1 MKIAE
6 VFLLEAYFDDLQVAV
21 MDRLAQADGE
31 DESNIST
38 EQFRQA
44 LASDG
49 FLLSVDEL
57 KKALTQMDVVANIDD
72 NNITPKGKIDNDDV
86 ADPEMDMGPDV
97 AQMAGDQAL
106 GAVKDQLP
114 QRVPRL
120 FDPGPATNIVS
131 SLLSGKTLF

>member
-114 QRVPRL
+114 Q
-120 FDPGPATNIVS
+120 
-131 SLLSGKTLF
+131 

>member
-1 MKIAE
+1 VRIAE

-31 DESNIST
+31 EQSNIST

-49 FLLSVDEL
+49 FLLSIEEL
-57 KKALTQMDVVANIDD
+57 KKALTDMDVVANVDD
-72 NNITPKGKIDNDDV
+72 QNITPKGKIDNDET
-86 ADPEMDMGPDV
+86 DPEFDVGPDV
-97 AQMAGDQAL
+97 TQMAGDQAL

-114 QRVPRL
+114 Q
-120 FDPGPATNIVS
+120 
-131 SLLSGKTLF
+131 